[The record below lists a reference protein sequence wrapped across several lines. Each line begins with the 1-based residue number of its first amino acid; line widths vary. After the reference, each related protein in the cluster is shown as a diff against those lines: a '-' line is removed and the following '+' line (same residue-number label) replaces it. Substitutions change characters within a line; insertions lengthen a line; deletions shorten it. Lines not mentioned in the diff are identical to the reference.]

1 MFQFAGKNPAP
12 KQEKWN
18 TQPNSMR
25 ILIYMQDIMREPLP
39 TQQISDSGDANPG
52 THLCKLSE
60 QFGGNEFAPLLSVLP
75 SSCCVH
81 PVVWVHIRNPYE
93 VANNPTRIC
102 SLYVKMNCIPWT
114 LLISWCYKLLHV
126 LDAHVAFA
134 NKAHTVFNL
143 SKGTSLWAVCTFG
156 VPRTGDTGSIQ
167 LPRPAPTGVIFQ
179 CPQWHHHSMETH
191 PLDEVP
197 TFDFSFDLLF
207 IDLIFLKVHFF
218 GDNSCCFV
226 WSVVC

>member
-134 NKAHTVFNL
+134 NKAHTSVQFEQGHQPL
-143 SKGTSLWAVCTFG
+143 GCLHLWCSQDRG
-156 VPRTGDTGSIQ
+156 HR
-167 LPRPAPTGVIFQ
+167 
-179 CPQWHHHSMETH
+179 
-191 PLDEVP
+191 
-197 TFDFSFDLLF
+197 
-207 IDLIFLKVHFF
+207 
-218 GDNSCCFV
+218 
-226 WSVVC
+226 